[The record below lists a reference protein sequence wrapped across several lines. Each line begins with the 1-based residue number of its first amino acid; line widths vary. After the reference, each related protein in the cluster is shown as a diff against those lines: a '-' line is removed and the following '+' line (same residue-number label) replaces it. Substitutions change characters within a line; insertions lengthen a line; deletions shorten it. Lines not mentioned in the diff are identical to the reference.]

1 MCNTDVLHSLGVVAL
16 AWLRAGATTPKTRV
30 LSSCLLAS
38 ASLLTNFTVPLSPLG
53 TEPKVNPHYSSIIVM
68 SDEGSLRNV
77 TTIKYLCCKMEIC
90 SSFSQQVFT
99 HSLQILFM
107 HVDSM

>member
-90 SSFSQQVFT
+90 SSFSQQV
-99 HSLQILFM
+99 HIII
-107 HVDSM
+107 